1 MAQKKQNTAVV
12 QVILKKKTKQ
22 CGLLYTDCSRNA
34 GPRHTH
40 FTHESYLDYLKEK
53 NLLVPILLA
62 LCTGF
67 RLECI
72 LVDVLHAAD
81 LGMTAHIIGN
91 IMWESVLQKYW
102 GASTQDL
109 DSWYKKTKCKVKLQ
123 GKLTQQRIRAHGQF
137 PKLKSKAAAARHLA
151 DYALDVSPRRSLRS

>member
-12 QVILKKKTKQ
+12 LEDTI
-22 CGLLYTDCSRNA
+22 GLLYTDCSRNA
-34 GPRHTH
+34 GRRHTH

-81 LGMTAHIIGN
+81 LGMTAHIIN
-91 IMWESVLQKYW
+91 DIMWESALQKYW
-102 GASTQDL
+102 GASTQEANVELLAQDL
-109 DSWYKKTKCKVKLQ
+109 DSWYKRTKCKVRLPEP
-123 GKLTQQRIRAHGQF
+123 T
-137 PKLKSKAAAARHLA
+137 PKVPPCSI
-151 DYALDVSPRRSLRS
+151 RRSTRPTLTLSGHAIIDC